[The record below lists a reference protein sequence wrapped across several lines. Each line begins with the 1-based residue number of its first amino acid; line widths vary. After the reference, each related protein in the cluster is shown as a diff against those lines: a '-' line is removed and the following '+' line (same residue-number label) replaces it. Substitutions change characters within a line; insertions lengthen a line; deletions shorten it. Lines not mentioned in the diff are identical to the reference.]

1 MGCNSSS
8 QQLDIGEME
17 AKAALQSFYQ
27 SGRSVTC
34 HDDGAQP
41 SYRAR
46 NGQKGSS
53 ERRPSVRVAL
63 DRDDSFKARRP
74 KQIDTSFAVKYNTV
88 ASERRLRGGKLDPL
102 FYLEEEPMSWERSPD
117 ERIALDRGESFKA
130 RRPKKIDTSFAVYY
144 NTVASERRLWGGKL
158 NPLFYLEEEPMM
170 CIG

>member
-41 SYRAR
+41 SYRAS
-46 NGQKGSS
+46 NGQNGSS

-88 ASERRLRGGKLDPL
+88 ARERRARGGKRASPL
-102 FYLEEEPMSWERSPD
+102 FYLEEPAACAP
-117 ERIALDRGESFKA
+117 ATHG
-130 RRPKKIDTSFAVYY
+130 RR
-144 NTVASERRLWGGKL
+144 
-158 NPLFYLEEEPMM
+158 
-170 CIG
+170 